1 MATIPTA
8 GITKTFIDAGS
19 YDTTLKLSNTT
30 GIVEGMGIIG
40 VGFASNVAALVTT
53 GITGTGSL
61 VTVTFDEQTTPPY
74 NVGQTVVISN
84 VLPSAYNGSHIVTEC
99 TTTYLKFVATT
110 TGSQTRPG
118 TVRGSVVHIVESVV
132 DSTTVRLNRAPDS
145 IPNGQLIFTF
155 GFSGSTKLSVTNTA
169 NIHVGDIIA
178 CSSVKAFLY
187 NATVT
192 EIVNSTTVKFNSLVY
207 ANLLPNTNLTFT
219 RTLVEPNDVTI
230 NANGTL
236 VLVNPI
242 PAGVVINVTGS
253 VNPVR
258 LDDPYYNLPQQTNDS
273 AIMTTPVSNGTAG
286 FSITLPQTLTVVDG
300 DRFIFR
306 KSTSDGSVKPAEAD
320 YDTSL
325 TGGNL
330 AYTTAVGIA
339 ADDILV
345 DGDGFV
351 TPTSSPAPEEV
362 VPGQVVDACNIKVYD
377 RPSVGS
383 AAMKVDNFVADGVQ
397 TVFTMTQQPNS
408 NTAVIVK
415 VGNSIQTIDS
425 DYSVDYA
432 NKSVT
437 FEDPP
442 TVNQIVSI
450 FNVGFNGSNL
460 LDLDYFIGD
469 GTTTEFITKAP
480 WLSSVTTLIYVD
492 GVTAIPELFQ
502 TDNSYEFVNA
512 VGFRFVDPPSI
523 GSLINFIVVSGS
535 QQTFAIT
542 NTERIAT
549 DGINTTYRLNT
560 PVGVTYPLESSILV
574 RVDQTILKG
583 PNDNY
588 FTIQNNRLS
597 YTLDPAKVLPN
608 SVNLENIN
616 VLANGIKLSLG
627 RDYTI
632 DLSGITIKI
641 TRAAYATYRNTQL
654 IVSIT
659 KNEGYFYDPLSQEIT
674 FSSVYNSNNIVEV
687 ISSYNHAIL
696 DIQRTEINIT
706 ANVTLTPDTLEFYHY
721 SGIKSG
727 LIQLDRSVIDDN
739 YLWVIKDNTLLVP
752 SIDFK
757 VNDDR
762 KSIQLAVAPTND
774 ETVTIMSF
782 GNNVLTSGIAYQQF
796 KDMLNRTHFKRLS
809 LNKRTKLAQDLSWK
823 DVTMVVEDASNFDI
837 PNPSKNLPGVVEIN
851 GERIEYF
858 VKNGNVLSRLRRGTL
873 GTGVK
878 QLYTAGTAVQD
889 IGPTETIPYTE
900 TSVVEQIISDGGHF
914 VNLGFAPSK
923 SSNTWVYDTG
933 FNSSIPTGYGQSND
947 IEVFV
952 GGYND
957 GAVWAPNI
965 VYSVGVIVN
974 VGSYTYKCITAH
986 TSGLTFKGDTANWEF
1001 FIGNI
1006 RLKKQPYKMHNVN
1019 KSPHSSAGD
1028 VQLDAEFAV
1037 NGSSN
1042 QIRLTHLLST
1052 GTQVT
1057 VVKRSGVAWDS
1068 TVNIQND
1075 TGKIAKFLK
1084 ASPGI
1089 WYTDYKN

>member
-1 MATIPTA
+1 
-8 GITKTFIDAGS
+8 
-19 YDTTLKLSNTT
+19 
-30 GIVEGMGIIG
+30 
-40 VGFASNVAALVTT
+40 
-53 GITGTGSL
+53 
-61 VTVTFDEQTTPPY
+61 
-74 NVGQTVVISN
+74 
-84 VLPSAYNGSHIVTEC
+84 
-99 TTTYLKFVATT
+99 
-110 TGSQTRPG
+110 
-118 TVRGSVVHIVESVV
+118 
-132 DSTTVRLNRAPDS
+132 
-145 IPNGQLIFTF
+145 
-155 GFSGSTKLSVTNTA
+155 
-169 NIHVGDIIA
+169 
-178 CSSVKAFLY
+178 
-187 NATVT
+187 
-192 EIVNSTTVKFNSLVY
+192 
-207 ANLLPNTNLTFT
+207 
-219 RTLVEPNDVTI
+219 
-230 NANGTL
+230 
-236 VLVNPI
+236 
-242 PAGVVINVTGS
+242 
-253 VNPVR
+253 
-258 LDDPYYNLPQQTNDS
+258 
-273 AIMTTPVSNGTAG
+273 
-286 FSITLPQTLTVVDG
+286 
-300 DRFIFR
+300 
-306 KSTSDGSVKPAEAD
+306 
-320 YDTSL
+320 
-325 TGGNL
+325 
-330 AYTTAVGIA
+330 
-339 ADDILV
+339 
-345 DGDGFV
+345 
-351 TPTSSPAPEEV
+351 
-362 VPGQVVDACNIKVYD
+362 
-377 RPSVGS
+377 
-383 AAMKVDNFVADGVQ
+383 MKVDNFVANGSQ
-397 TVFTMTQQPNS
+397 TAFLMTQQPNG

-415 VGNSIQTIDS
+415 VGNLIKTITT
-425 DYSVDYA
+425 DYLIDY
-432 NKSVT
+432 NKRLVT
-437 FEDPP
+437 FVNPP
-442 TVNQIVSI
+442 AINQIVSI

-480 WLSSVTTLIYVD
+480 WLASVTTLTYVD
-492 GVTAIPELFQ
+492 GVTATPELFQ

-512 VGFRFVDPPSI
+512 VGFRFVNPPAV

-549 DGINTTYRLNT
+549 NGINTTYRLNT
-560 PVGVTYPLESSILV
+560 PVGETYPLESSMLV

-588 FTIQNNRLS
+588 FNIQNNKLS

-608 SVNLENIN
+608 TVNLEDVN
-616 VLANGIKLSLG
+616 VLANGVKLSLG
-627 RDYTI
+627 RDFTI

-641 TRAAYATYRNTQL
+641 TKTTYATYKNTQL

-659 KNEGYFYDPLSQEIT
+659 KNEGYFYNPLTQEIT
-674 FSSVYNSNNIVEV
+674 FNSVYTSNNVVEV

-696 DIQRTEINIT
+696 DMQRTEINIT
-706 ANVTLTPDTLEFYHY
+706 SNVTLTPDTLEFYYY

-762 KSIQLAVAPTND
+762 KSIQLAVSPTNN
-774 ETVTIMSF
+774 ETITIITF
-782 GNNVLTSGIAYQQF
+782 GNNVLTLGIAYQQF

-809 LNKRTKLAQDLSWK
+809 LNKRTSLAQNLSWK
-823 DVTMVVEDASNFDI
+823 DITMVVDDASNFDT
-837 PNPSKNLPGVVEIN
+837 PNPANNLPGVVEIN

-858 VKNGNVLSRLRRGTL
+858 VKTGNVLSRLRRGTL

-878 QLYTAGTAVQD
+878 KLYTAGTVVQD

-900 TSVVEQIISDGGHF
+900 TSIIEQVISDGGHF

-923 SSNTWVYDTG
+923 SSGSWTYDSG
-933 FNSSIPTGYGQSND
+933 YISSIPANYGKSND

-957 GAVWAPNI
+957 GAIWAPNI
-965 VYSVGVIVN
+965 VYSVGIIVN
-974 VGSYTYKCITAH
+974 VGSYTYRCVTAH
-986 TSGLTFKGDTANWEF
+986 TSGLTFKGDTTKWEF

-1019 KSPHSSAGD
+1019 KSPHSPGGD

-1037 NGSSN
+1037 NGTSN

-1057 VVKRSGVAWDS
+1057 VVKRTGIAWDS

-1075 TGKIAKFLK
+1075 TGKIAEFLK